1 MVHNNKLAFNI
12 MIMIFPNGPIC
23 NLDCD
28 YCYYKK
34 KTSLYPHTKNF
45 QMTEELLEEFIR
57 QYIKIQPGPVVTF
70 GWQGGEPSLRDIYF
84 FKKAVKLQNKYL
96 PKNWKSQNAFQ
107 TNGTLLTDK
116 WCKFFK
122 ENDFL
127 VGISIDGQSV
137 LHDVCRKDKQGR
149 PTHTNVLKGLHLLQK
164 YYIEYNVLCTVN
176 NINVQYPLEVYHFF
190 KSQQVKNIQFI
201 PIVESLG
208 EGKVSSRTVSSKDYG
223 RFLITIFDEWVHY
236 DFGDIF
242 IQNFEECVA
251 VWLGMRTNLCVFSE
265 TCGRAPVMEH
275 NGDLYACD
283 HFVFPE
289 YKLGNI
295 LKTPLN
301 KLIQSLKL
309 KEFGCSKK
317 DDLAEVC
324 KVCDVRFICNGGC
337 LRNRIINTEG
347 EKKLNFLCEGYRQFF
362 RYIDPYINEI
372 VKEIKQGKSP
382 KMIKKD
388 LYLLK

>member
-1 MVHNNKLAFNI
+1 MVHSNKLPFNI
-12 MIMIFPNGPIC
+12 VIMIFPNGPIC

-45 QMTEELLEEFIR
+45 QMTEELLEEFIW

-70 GWQGGEPSLRDIYF
+70 GWQGGEPSLRGIHF

-96 PKNWKSQNAFQ
+96 PKNWKSQNSFQ
-107 TNGTLLTDK
+107 TNGTLLTDR

-127 VGISIDGQSV
+127 VGISIDGPSV
-137 LHDVCRKDKQGR
+137 LHDVYRKDKQGR

-190 KSQQVKNIQFI
+190 KSQQVKYIQFI
-201 PIVESLG
+201 PIAESLG

-283 HFVFPE
+283 HFVFSE

-295 LKTPLN
+295 LETPLN

-337 LRNRIINTEG
+337 PRNRIINMEG
-347 EKKLNFLCEGYRQFF
+347 GKKLNFLCEGYRQFF
-362 RYIDPYINEI
+362 RYIDPYMNEI
-372 VKEIKQGKSP
+372 AKGIKQGKSP

>member
-1 MVHNNKLAFNI
+1 MVRSNKLPFNI

-57 QYIKIQPGPVVTF
+57 QYIKIQPGLVVTF
-70 GWQGGEPSLRDIYF
+70 GWQGGEPSLRGIHF
-84 FKKAVKLQNKYL
+84 FKKVVKLQNKYL

-116 WCKFFK
+116 WCKFFR

-127 VGISIDGQSV
+127 VGISIDGPSV
-137 LHDVCRKDKQGR
+137 LHDVYRKDKQGR

-164 YYIEYNVLCTVN
+164 YYVEYNVLCTVN
-176 NINVQYPLEVYHFF
+176 NINVRYPLEVYHFF
-190 KSQQVKNIQFI
+190 KNQQVKNIQFI

-242 IQNFEECVA
+242 IQTFEECVA
-251 VWLGMRTNLCVFSE
+251 AWLGMRTNLCVFSE

-295 LKTPLN
+295 LETPLN

-309 KEFGCSKK
+309 KEFGRSKK

-337 LRNRIINTEG
+337 LKNRIINMGEG
-347 EKKLNFLCEGYRQFF
+347 KKLNFLCEGYKQFF
-362 RYIDPYINEI
+362 RCIDPYMNEI
-372 VKEIKQGKSP
+372 AKGIKQEKSP
-382 KMIKKD
+382 KMIKKN

>member
-1 MVHNNKLAFNI
+1 MVHSNKLPFNI

-23 NLDCD
+23 NLDCN

-57 QYIKIQPGPVVTF
+57 QYIKIQPGPEVTF
-70 GWQGGEPSLRDIYF
+70 GWQGGEPSLRGIHF

-107 TNGTLLTDK
+107 TNGTLLTDE

-127 VGISIDGQSV
+127 VGISIDGPSV
-137 LHDVCRKDKQGR
+137 LHDVYRKDKQGR

-164 YYIEYNVLCTVN
+164 YHIEYNVLCTVN

-190 KSQQVKNIQFI
+190 KKQHVKNIQFI

-223 RFLITIFDEWVHY
+223 RFLITIFNEWVHY

-242 IQNFEECVA
+242 IQIFEECVA
-251 VWLGMRTNLCVFSE
+251 AWLGIRANLCVFSE
-265 TCGRAPVMEH
+265 TCGRAPVIEH
-275 NGDLYACD
+275 NGDLYVCD

-295 LKTPLN
+295 LETPLN

-309 KEFGCSKK
+309 KEFGRSKK

-337 LRNRIINTEG
+337 LKNRIINMEKG
-347 EKKLNFLCEGYRQFF
+347 KKLNFLCEGYKHFF
-362 RYIDPYINEI
+362 RYINPYINEI
-372 VKEIKQGKSP
+372 AKGIKQGKSP
-382 KMIKKD
+382 KMIKKI
-388 LYLLK
+388 YIY

>member
-1 MVHNNKLAFNI
+1 MVHSNKLLFS
-12 MIMIFPNGPIC
+12 IMIFPNGPIC

-70 GWQGGEPSLRDIYF
+70 GWQGGEPSLRGIHF

-107 TNGTLLTDK
+107 TNGTLLTDE
-116 WCKFFK
+116 WCKFFR

-127 VGISIDGQSV
+127 VGISIDGPSV
-137 LHDVCRKDKQGR
+137 LHDVYRKDKQGR
-149 PTHTNVLKGLHLLQK
+149 PTHINVLKGLHLLQK
-164 YYIEYNVLCTVN
+164 YHVEYNVLCTVN
-176 NINVQYPLEVYHFF
+176 NINARYPLEVYHFF
-190 KSQQVKNIQFI
+190 KSQQVKYIQFI

-208 EGKVSSRTVSSKDYG
+208 EGKVSSRTVSGKDYG

-242 IQNFEECVA
+242 IQTFEECVA
-251 VWLGMRTNLCVFSE
+251 AWLGIRANLCVFSE

-295 LKTPLN
+295 LETPLN
-301 KLIQSLKL
+301 KIIQSSKL
-309 KEFGCSKK
+309 KEFGRSKK

-337 LRNRIINTEG
+337 PKNRIINMGEG
-347 EKKLNFLCEGYRQFF
+347 KKLNFLCEGYKQFF
-362 RYIDPYINEI
+362 RYIDPYMNEI
-372 VKEIKQGKSP
+372 AKGIKQGKSP